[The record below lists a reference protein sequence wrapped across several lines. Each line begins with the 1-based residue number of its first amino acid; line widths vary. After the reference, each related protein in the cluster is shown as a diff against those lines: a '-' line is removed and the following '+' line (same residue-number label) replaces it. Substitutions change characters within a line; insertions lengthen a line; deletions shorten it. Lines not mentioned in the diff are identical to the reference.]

1 MAYNIPEDL
10 KYTREHEWIAIKED
24 DVIVLGLTD
33 YAQDQLED
41 IVYLDLPEPGMELSE
56 GDAFG
61 SVEAV
66 KAVEDIYTP
75 VAGEIVEV
83 NTSLEDKPELCN
95 QDPYGEGWLVKI
107 KCSDSSDLD
116 KLLSAADYKDLV
128 G

>member
-10 KYTREHEWIAIKED
+10 KYTREHEWIALKED

-61 SVEAV
+61 SVEANLALPPSPARPLASNPKRQYNV
-66 KAVEDIYTP
+66 
-75 VAGEIVEV
+75 
-83 NTSLEDKPELCN
+83 
-95 QDPYGEGWLVKI
+95 
-107 KCSDSSDLD
+107 
-116 KLLSAADYKDLV
+116 
-128 G
+128 

>member
-1 MAYNIPEDL
+1 MDYNIPDNL
-10 KYTREHEWIAIKED
+10 KYTREHEWVAVLED
-24 DVIVLGLTD
+24 NIISLGVTD

-41 IVYLDLPEPGMELSE
+41 IVYLDLPDAGLEISA

-75 VAGEIVEV
+75 VSGEIVEI
-83 NTSLEDKPELCN
+83 NEALEDKPELCN

-107 KCSDSSDLD
+107 KCSDMSEVDA
-116 KLLSAADYKDLV
+116 LLSAGEYKELI
-128 G
+128 